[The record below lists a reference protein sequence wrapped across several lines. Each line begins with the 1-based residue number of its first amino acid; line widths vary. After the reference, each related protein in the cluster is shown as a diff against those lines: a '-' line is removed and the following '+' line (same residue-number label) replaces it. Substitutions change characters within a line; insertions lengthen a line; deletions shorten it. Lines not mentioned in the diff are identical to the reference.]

1 MIAEINGLA
10 TDKYGNVRAM
20 GLAIRGDKI
29 LGYINDGKT
38 EGGVFSTASLFEVS
52 DSLSILDVREDGNLS
67 KDLSLVFATLV
78 AINSAMHKYQVFE
91 ANSNSVATHVLEVLG
106 IDVETL
112 RAASDKWT
120 PGTNRDILSS
130 EQISQIQSVFAGVD
144 YGDVGVVK
152 SIEFTDNGTMV
163 IETDNPGQ
171 WINGEWDDDGD
182 GIPDPGSHDI
192 TDPPPPRPEGLGDS
206 GGGGLAPSTSDK
218 PKPRPEGLGQPIVI
232 DINGNGVEVSTGL
245 VANFDFDGD
254 GYQEAGAWV
263 GKDDGFL
270 VLDRQD
276 NGATTANSNGTF
288 GDGKITRADELVLSL
303 LTETPDDTDL
313 QAVKSSWLNNLR
325 ADASGTLDVAV
336 QERILNR
343 FDQGWAHLR
352 VWQDLDQDG
361 ETDAGELKTLDDL
374 GITQINLT
382 YDDGSAFSTRNDDI
396 TVGLATLRG
405 LASYVRNGETIK
417 GGIGDMALGH
427 DELGW
432 RRVAVTNASN
442 VVIGYEYQF
451 ETGKRWRA
459 TELATQVS
467 KDFNLTEE
475 AFDAAQGDD
484 RDNVLTATGAARA
497 VQITG
502 GNGADTIRGGN
513 ADDMLAGG
521 VGADY
526 LYGNDGDDLIV
537 ADSADIV
544 NGIVAGGRGFDTLMI
559 ENDQSATVR
568 LKDLDIESAVGGGG
582 ADTLSALDLYEDVRL
597 FGMAGADRL
606 VDGFGDDVLSGDDG
620 NDTLIAADGDDWLGG
635 GKGTDELR
643 SGSGDDQL
651 DGGSSGDSLVSGSGD
666 DLVYGGLGNDTIY
679 GGTEDDRLEGG
690 ANDDELFA
698 GFGDDT
704 LNGGSGNDTLSF
716 WNGDA
721 EISGGTGNDVIEFKR
736 LEEHGDS
743 NFWGW
748 TFVFGGKGTDV
759 IRVAGQRE
767 DWEFRHVSGNQY
779 QIYRSDNSSNKMVI
793 DLVDVER
800 IKFLGGGADRVLDG
814 VADTVD
820 TSDDYWRQSWDTFIG
835 DDNNRLFLNEG
846 YYSNGILN
854 GWMGDDTISGFGFGA
869 DWDYNDTIHGG
880 TGSDALIGIDGND
893 SLAGSTGQDTLAGGD
908 GTDTISGGAGADQAA
923 GGSGNDSIVSASG
936 SDIVW
941 GGSGRDAIYGGSGGD
956 VLIGDGDADTIW
968 GGTGADQLS
977 GDAGNDQLF
986 GETGYDKLYGGDGAD
1001 SLNGGAGS
1009 DYLYG
1014 GAGNDTLTGDD
1025 TLGSGFNYLAGGEGH
1040 DVLNGGEYD
1049 DQLAGEAGN
1058 DTLRGGIGRDVLMGG
1073 AGADDLLGGDGLA
1086 DAISYETSEARVVID
1101 LDANTL
1107 AGGDAQGDQIW
1118 YIEQVIG
1125 SQHDDVLRADAL
1137 DNLLAGA
1144 GGDDTLNGRAGDD
1157 DLFGD
1162 LGDDS
1167 LVGEDGVDR
1176 LYGGGGNDLLYGGA
1190 GEDTVD
1196 GGAGGRDKID
1206 FSAAGAGLVVD
1217 LTYASNNAGAAAG
1230 DLYLSIEEVE
1240 GSDNNDIL
1248 NGNAAANKIVG
1259 GNGND
1264 TLNGR
1269 DGADT
1274 LYGSAGRDTATY
1286 LGSSEGVHAWLNET
1300 PEDTLTGSGGRAEGD
1315 RLYGIENLIGSA
1327 HQDLLVGMSL
1337 ANLLAG
1343 GDGNDVLRGNAGADT
1358 LDGGAGA
1365 DQASYSAAAARVT
1378 VNLETGATSGTDALG
1393 DIFIGIENLFGS
1405 AFNDSLTGDA
1415 GVNVLIGADGDDTLR
1430 GGAGNDTLTG
1440 REGADVIDGGEGRDS
1455 VSYVVS
1461 DARVV
1466 VNLLTGSVSGG
1477 DAAGDVLIAI
1487 ENVYGSAFADVLTGD
1502 DLANRL
1508 VGGDGDDSLRGN
1520 GGADDFVFGT
1530 DFGTDRIADFEDG
1543 IDQIDLRGYLKADG
1557 SSIIGTGALL
1567 ITVDGTDALVQVRG
1581 TDDVIRLVGAAGQVS
1596 ASDFIFAD
1604 A

>member
-1 MIAEINGLA
+1 
-10 TDKYGNVRAM
+10 
-20 GLAIRGDKI
+20 
-29 LGYINDGKT
+29 
-38 EGGVFSTASLFEVS
+38 
-52 DSLSILDVREDGNLS
+52 
-67 KDLSLVFATLV
+67 
-78 AINSAMHKYQVFE
+78 
-91 ANSNSVATHVLEVLG
+91 
-106 IDVETL
+106 
-112 RAASDKWT
+112 
-120 PGTNRDILSS
+120 
-130 EQISQIQSVFAGVD
+130 
-144 YGDVGVVK
+144 VK
-152 SIEFTDNGTMV
+152 N
-163 IETDNPGQ
+163 
-171 WINGEWDDDGD
+171 
-182 GIPDPGSHDI
+182 
-192 TDPPPPRPEGLGDS
+192 
-206 GGGGLAPSTSDK
+206 
-218 PKPRPEGLGQPIVI
+218 
-232 DINGNGVEVSTGL
+232 
-245 VANFDFDGD
+245 
-254 GYQEAGAWV
+254 
-263 GKDDGFL
+263 
-270 VLDRQD
+270 
-276 NGATTANSNGTF
+276 
-288 GDGKITRADELVLSL
+288 
-303 LTETPDDTDL
+303 
-313 QAVKSSWLNNLR
+313 SWLNNLR
-325 ADASGTLDVAV
+325 TNITPEVMADLDLAE
-336 QERILNR
+336 QERLLNR

-352 VWQDLDQDG
+352 VWQDLDRDG

-374 GITQINLT
+374 GITQIGLT
-382 YDDGSAFSTRNDDI
+382 YDNGSSFASRSDDI
-396 TVGLATLRG
+396 AVGRATLRG

-417 GGIGDMALGH
+417 GGVGDMALGH

-432 RRVAVTNASN
+432 RRVAVTNSSN
-442 VVIGYEYQF
+442 LVIGYEYQF
-451 ETGKRWRA
+451 ENGKRWR
-459 TELATQVS
+459 TVELATQVS

-513 ADDMLAGG
+513 ADDILAGG
-521 VGADY
+521 VDADQ
-526 LYGNDGDDLIV
+526 LFGGDGDDLIV
-537 ADSADIV
+537 ADSADLASGAV
-544 NGIVAGGRGFDTLMI
+544 DGGRGFDTLMI
-559 ENDQSATVR
+559 ENDQSATIR
-568 LKDLDIESAVGGGG
+568 LLDLDIESAVGGGG

-606 VDGFGDDVLSGDDG
+606 VDGFGDDILSGDDG
-620 NDTLIAADGDDWLGG
+620 DDTLVAAMGDDWLGG
-635 GKGTDELR
+635 GRGADELT

-651 DGGSSGDSLVSGSGD
+651 DGGSSADSLVSGSGD
-666 DLVYGGLGNDTIY
+666 DLVYGGLGNDAIY

-690 ANDDELFA
+690 ANDDELYA